1 VRYCSCFFTRKTEQA
16 HKSYSKGKNFLKNFA
31 KIPLEE
37 IFNNYLAQIISTIQ
51 KKISTFNRSKNSKKR
66 FHHNEDNF

>member
-1 VRYCSCFFTRKTEQA
+1 
-16 HKSYSKGKNFLKNFA
+16 LKNFA
-31 KIPLEE
+31 KIQLEE
-37 IFNNYLAQIISTIQ
+37 IFNNYLAQIISTIK